1 MAAKEYASL
10 GSRFYEGFAKRYGRH
25 LGPSQRETARVLQ
38 VGKHVLANGLARI
51 GGVWRSQSVLSAG
64 LHYQKEKKKGRWSHV
79 STVGF
84 PNLVNLASTARTVSM
99 TLTASCG

>member
-1 MAAKEYASL
+1 MIVVTKKSRKQIGTIIGYVYSARAMIKCTQAS
-10 GSRFYEGFAKRYGRH
+10 SD
-25 LGPSQRETARVLQ
+25 Q
-38 VGKHVLANGLARI
+38 
-51 GGVWRSQSVLSAG
+51 
-64 LHYQKEKKKGRWSHV
+64 KKKGRWSHV